1 MQSHFLPS
9 VRVAAPRDEPN
20 LSTLARFLR
29 SDFLESKETPT
40 KSRDTGLPSSL
51 QLLLF
56 QLSVT
61 STLQTLS
68 EKDTGRGSFQHHYLS
83 ASRYCSKLPW
93 LPVPEQ
99 FHGCSDLFRCAIS
112 QNTMHPSPDP
122 SILLLALAALY
133 GQQFHQT
140 GANHVL
146 QHFSFFSECSKE
158 AWIIRLKE
166 LVHSSLL
173 QKTDWIK
180 RNKLTQQ
187 LLALQTKTV
196 SILKDGK
203 HKC

>member
-1 MQSHFLPS
+1 MLDCLSQQVLHQHVTTTKQNREELFFSCKNKQGSLLLPHWLATEGKDSDLKSVSDSSLLYICSVEVGYLHPLGHKGMQSHFLPS

-83 ASRYCSKLPW
+83 ASRYCSKLP
-93 LPVPEQ
+93 
-99 FHGCSDLFRCAIS
+99 
-112 QNTMHPSPDP
+112 
-122 SILLLALAALY
+122 
-133 GQQFHQT
+133 
-140 GANHVL
+140 
-146 QHFSFFSECSKE
+146 
-158 AWIIRLKE
+158 
-166 LVHSSLL
+166 
-173 QKTDWIK
+173 
-180 RNKLTQQ
+180 
-187 LLALQTKTV
+187 
-196 SILKDGK
+196 
-203 HKC
+203 